1 LSAIFCDSSLF
12 TVILGYYGQF
22 CEITF
27 RRCHTKMAFQMS
39 ISHKPSQ
46 WAFAIIVAWSLHNL
60 FQKSRKPTIIKG
72 KRKQIE
78 KILKMC
84 PILQRGPRPP
94 AFFTNCHLQFVPWI
108 IQNELHRTVFAIKYE
123 RLIVTVTDTVVK
135 TGNVRDKGHGDGLPE
150 DITGQISFNSQKPK
164 NLAFKLI

>member
-1 LSAIFCDSSLF
+1 
-12 TVILGYYGQF
+12 
-22 CEITF
+22 
-27 RRCHTKMAFQMS
+27 MAFQKMS

-150 DITGQISFNSQKPK
+150 DITGQISFNSQKPS
-164 NLAFKLI
+164 